1 MNYTYQIDNYNRADD
16 LLGVVYIPED
26 PRLSG
31 SFIRV
36 APGQTEEET
45 IRNIKM
51 MAPVEVWELEAS
63 RLESSEALDKLVG
76 KTGQGTDQETN
87 DCRCER
93 ESEVPVDQLG
103 IRAKISVIMT
113 SQFNMEEII
122 TGQYPGYE
130 QQSWIDQEREAR
142 AYMNDPKGHYPL
154 LMGISAARGL
164 ELEDLAGRVIKKA
177 DDFRTLVAE
186 FIGRR
191 QAICDQIDEI
201 VAEWEAGSITEAEA
215 RAGIQNCSWQQKT
228 LE

>member
-1 MNYTYQIDNYNRADD
+1 MNYSFKIDNYNRADD

-63 RLESSEALDKLVG
+63 RLEDGKMLDQLVG
-76 KTGQGTDQETN
+76 KTGEGTDQETN
-87 DCRCER
+87 ECRCER

-103 IRAKISVIMT
+103 IQAKISVTMA
-113 SQFNMEEII
+113 SQFHMEEVI
-122 TGQYPGYE
+122 TGQYPDYE
-130 QQSWIDQEREAR
+130 RQSWIDQEREAR
-142 AYMNDPKGHYPL
+142 AYMNDPEGHYPL

-164 ELEDLAGRVIKKA
+164 GLEDLAERVVKKA
-177 DDFRTLVAE
+177 DNFRALVAE
-186 FIGRR
+186 FIGKR

-215 RAGIQNCSWQQKT
+215 RAGIQNCS
-228 LE
+228 